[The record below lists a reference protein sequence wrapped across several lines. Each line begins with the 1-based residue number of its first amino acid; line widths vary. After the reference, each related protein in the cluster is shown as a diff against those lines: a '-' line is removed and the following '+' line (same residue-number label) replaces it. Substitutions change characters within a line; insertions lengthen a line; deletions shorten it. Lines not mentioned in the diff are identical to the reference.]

1 MIELRRVLVIA
12 VVLLAFLEPRG
23 FGQKERRP
31 VSVKPDSVAADSIEY
46 KLVVLDPG
54 FEAWLATKPPM
65 NFYSREYYEIK
76 NRLYVLEWNYRY
88 QHPSRYGDLYENSID
103 YEPQIDYGLELNYRL
118 YYYFRF
124 FEEVNHIK
132 LIAYSR

>member
-1 MIELRRVLVIA
+1 MKRVLLIS
-12 VVLLAFLEPRG
+12 VVLLVFLEPRG
-23 FGQKERRP
+23 FSQKEGRS
-31 VSVKPDSVAADSIEY
+31 VKVKPDTVSVDSVEY
-46 KLVVLDPG
+46 KLIVLDPE
-54 FEAWLATKPPM
+54 FESWLATKPPE
-65 NFYSREYYEIK
+65 NFFSKEYYELK

-88 QHPSRYGDLYENSID
+88 QQPMRYGNLYENKID

-132 LIAYSR
+132 LIDYSR